1 MRLPAVPV
9 DRFFVPARRIP
20 PCCFAREARPTPRR
34 AALPWALSDVLLLRL
49 APGIAGL
56 AASAALLVA
65 GLVVV
70 ARLPDSRALFRII
83 MASALT
89 AVVTLAGAG
98 SAILG

>member
-1 MRLPAVPV
+1 
-9 DRFFVPARRIP
+9 
-20 PCCFAREARPTPRR
+20 
-34 AALPWALSDVLLLRL
+34 
-49 APGIAGL
+49 
-56 AASAALLVA
+56 
-65 GLVVV
+65 V